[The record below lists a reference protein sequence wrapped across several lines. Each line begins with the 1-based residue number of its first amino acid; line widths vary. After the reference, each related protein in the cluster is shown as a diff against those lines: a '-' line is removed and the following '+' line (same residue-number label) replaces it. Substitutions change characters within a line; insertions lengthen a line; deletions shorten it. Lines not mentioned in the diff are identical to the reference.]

1 MSKRIL
7 LSVAYDG
14 TDYAG
19 FQAQKSGVPT
29 IEGELNRALTELT
42 GVPVEVIGASRTDSG
57 VHARCNL
64 AVFDTESRIPPEK
77 FAHAINVRLPDQI
90 CVQTSMEVPADFHPR
105 RCSTVKTYEYRIWNA
120 QMPDPMRRLYT
131 YFSRY
136 RFDIDK
142 MREAAAYLVGE
153 HDFKSFCSTYT
164 SAKTTVREVLAVE
177 VEEILPGYE
186 TALPGSEVALTGS
199 ETSLPGSE
207 ITLTGS
213 ETSLPGSEIALPGSE
228 IALPGSEIAL
238 PGSETALPG
247 SETALPGSEI
257 ALTDSENVS
266 DSHSDAGPGSDS
278 VSSAARMPREI
289 VIRVTGRGF
298 LYNMVRI
305 IAGTLMEVGRG
316 AKTPDQIP
324 GILNACDRRAAGPT
338 APACGLTLVR
348 YEILEPG
355 MERVFDIHKT
365 T

>member
-177 VEEILPGYE
+177 VEEILPGCE
-186 TALPGSEVALTGS
+186 TALTGS
-199 ETSLPGSE
+199 EISLTGCEIALTGTEIALTGSDITLTGSE

-213 ETSLPGSEIALPGSE
+213 EIALT
-228 IALPGSEIAL
+228 
-238 PGSETALPG
+238 GSETALPG
-247 SETALPGSEI
+247 SETALTGSEI
-257 ALTDSENVS
+257 TLTGSENVS
-266 DSHSDAGPGSDS
+266 DSRSDAGPGSDS

>member
-177 VEEILPGYE
+177 VEEILPGCE
-186 TALPGSEVALTGS
+186 TALTGS
-199 ETSLPGSE
+199 EIS
-207 ITLTGS
+207 LTGC
-213 ETSLPGSEIALPGSE
+213 A
-228 IALPGSEIAL
+228 
-238 PGSETALPG
+238 ETALPG

-324 GILNACDRRAAGPT
+324 DILNACDRRAAGPT

>member
-19 FQAQKSGVPT
+19 FQVQKSGVPT

-42 GVPVEVIGASRTDSG
+42 GAPVEVIGASRTDSG

-136 RFDIDK
+136 RFDIDR

-177 VEEILPGYE
+177 VEEILPGLPGCE
-186 TALPGSEVALTGS
+186 TALT
-199 ETSLPGSE
+199 
-207 ITLTGS
+207 
-213 ETSLPGSEIALPGSE
+213 
-228 IALPGSEIAL
+228 
-238 PGSETALPG
+238 
-247 SETALPGSEI
+247 GSEI
-257 ALTDSENVS
+257 ALTGSEISLTNSIIALTGTENVS
-266 DSHSDAGPGSDS
+266 VSRSDAGPVPDS
-278 VSSAARMPREI
+278 ASSAARMPREI

-324 GILNACDRRAAGPT
+324 DILSACDRRAAGPT

>member
-164 SAKTTVREVLAVE
+164 SAKTTVREVLTVE
-177 VEEILPGYE
+177 VEEILPGC
-186 TALPGSEVALTGS
+186 
-199 ETSLPGSE
+199 
-207 ITLTGS
+207 
-213 ETSLPGSEIALPGSE
+213 
-228 IALPGSEIAL
+228 
-238 PGSETALPG
+238 ETALPG

-257 ALTDSENVS
+257 ALPGSEITLTGSENVS

-324 GILNACDRRAAGPT
+324 DILNACDRRAAGPT